1 MKNVKD
7 KPAILAPYLNGYT
20 TATKLVF
27 DNIIDDLNLKQDDK
41 AYISSEIDKILKF
54 LKYDKKNA
62 YGHIY
67 FVLLKDIA
75 TPIWNIEV
83 EESVIYEAFDYYLE

>member
-27 DNIIDDLNLKQDDK
+27 DNIIDDLN
-41 AYISSEIDKILKF
+41 
-54 LKYDKKNA
+54 
-62 YGHIY
+62 
-67 FVLLKDIA
+67 
-75 TPIWNIEV
+75 
-83 EESVIYEAFDYYLE
+83 